1 MAPPKVSLF
10 LLNEIEQVWLSN
22 FDRRIFLFQ
31 IRKQLKFVTGIKLL
45 IDKVNEI
52 DQIGKTNFVH
62 SRCSV
67 HSIVILIDKQSNY
80 ATHLVEQKVLYPYA
94 REQLS

>member
-31 IRKQLKFVTGIKLL
+31 IRKQLKFVTGAKLKLL
-45 IDKVNEI
+45 MDRVNEI
-52 DQIGKTNFVH
+52 DQIGTKKFGH
-62 SRCSV
+62 F
-67 HSIVILIDKQSNY
+67 H
-80 ATHLVEQKVLYPYA
+80 
-94 REQLS
+94 